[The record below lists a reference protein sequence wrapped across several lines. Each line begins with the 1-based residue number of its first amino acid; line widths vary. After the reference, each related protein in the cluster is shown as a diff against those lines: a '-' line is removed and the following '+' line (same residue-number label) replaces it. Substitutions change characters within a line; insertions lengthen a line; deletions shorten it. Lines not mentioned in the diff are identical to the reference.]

1 MSAQALSPRVAVGG
15 ALALAVVA
23 ASAAGVIATPYDPVA
38 VDLAARIEPPS
49 AAHWL
54 GTDQFGRD
62 LLSRLMAGGHKSLL
76 ISLAAVLGALLA
88 GVPLGVVAGY
98 AGGWVDRTIGTVL
111 DALMAFPSILVALG
125 IMSVLGPSEGGVV
138 LALAL
143 AYAPAVTRVARASAL
158 SSRRR
163 EFVDAARVLGMPAPA
178 ILLRHVLPHC
188 VAPVGVLAA
197 SLLAAALLT
206 ESALSFLG
214 VGVPPPAP
222 TWGGML
228 AEGRPFI
235 GLADWLTIFPGLAI
249 ALTLLAINL
258 LGDALRDR
266 LDPRMRAPR

>member
-98 AGGWVDRTIGTVL
+98 AGGWVDRAIGTVL